1 MASNEH
7 HDESHHIIPFP
18 VYFKVFAALITLT
31 AITVVASRIDFGEM
45 NTVVAFGI
53 ATIKAILVLGFF
65 MHLKYD
71 NMMNRVI
78 ILSSA
83 FFLLVFY
90 FFCILDET
98 TRIIQHS
105 TL

>member
-1 MASNEH
+1 MASNNH
-7 HDESHHIIPFP
+7 HDESHHIIPFDI
-18 VYFKVFAALITLT
+18 YIKVFATLITLT
-31 AITVVASRIDFGEM
+31 AITVIASRIDFGEM
-45 NTVVAFGI
+45 NTIVAFLI
-53 ATIKAILVLGFF
+53 ATIKAVLVLGFF

-83 FFLLVFY
+83 FFLIVFY
-90 FFCILDET
+90 FFSILDET
-98 TRIIQHS
+98 TRIVQHS